1 MKAKELRDLTRAEL
15 EQRRRE
21 TRQELFNLRVQK
33 SMGQMEKPSRLR
45 ELRRDLARMATLL
58 READRTAAGTGST

>member
-45 ELRRDLARMATLL
+45 DLRRDLARMATLL
-58 READRTAAGTGST
+58 REAERTSAGTGST